1 MGINETLKRINE
13 LAHKKKSGI
22 PLTEAELAEKKE
34 LYAVYLGFIRNQVKS
49 QLDRIEFVDEEP
61 ANNGAAAK
69 TNTKTNKPN

>member
-34 LYAVYLGFIRNQVKS
+34 LYAEYLGFIRNQVKS
-49 QLDRIEFVDEEP
+49 QLDRIEFVDEVP
-61 ANNGAAAK
+61 NGNTPAAK
-69 TNTKTNKPN
+69 PTNKTNKPN